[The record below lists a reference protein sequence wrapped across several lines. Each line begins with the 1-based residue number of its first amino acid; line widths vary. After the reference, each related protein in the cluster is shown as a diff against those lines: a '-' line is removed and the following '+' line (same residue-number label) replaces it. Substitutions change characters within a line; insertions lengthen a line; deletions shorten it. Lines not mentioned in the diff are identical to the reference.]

1 MAWIPPAH
9 SGAGAKL
16 GEAEATLEA
25 FILVGDK
32 PVVEVDAMGDEHP
45 VAHELHKTVGHFR
58 KERRTANHVIGDP
71 GQPGDVDWDRP
82 LRIDLRMPLVDDFM
96 VADFYR
102 ADLRDTVAVRPAAGG
117 LDVDH
122 DIVLLGTSQTLT
134 STSRPLGGN
143 ACGLLE
149 SLRT

>member
-1 MAWIPPAH
+1 MVLQANAVDLAECAKAVGLMAWIPPAH

-71 GQPGDVDWDRP
+71 GQPGDVG
-82 LRIDLRMPLVDDFM
+82 LGST
-96 VADFYR
+96 VAD
-102 ADLRDTVAVRPAAGG
+102 
-117 LDVDH
+117 
-122 DIVLLGTSQTLT
+122 
-134 STSRPLGGN
+134 
-143 ACGLLE
+143 
-149 SLRT
+149 